1 MRVRD
6 VTDNRVAAHEAGH
19 AVISRVLQLPSGKA
33 TIVGAPCAYLQDDHG
48 LASLLT
54 AMAGSAAERELTGVA
69 GIDGT
74 FGDRPKVER
83 LLDALG
89 VDSDTCWLIVRQ
101 LVELHRDRIA
111 AVAQALLERGS
122 LSGAEID
129 QIVWSSAAGGKDDGR
144 PDE

>member
-1 MRVRD
+1 MAPSGTRTLER
-6 VTDNRVAAHEAGH
+6 NAIAAHEAGH

-33 TIVGAPCAYLQDDHG
+33 TIDGKPGAYLQDDHG

-54 AMAGSAAERELTGVA
+54 AMAGSAAERELVGVTG
-69 GIDGT
+69 GMDG
-74 FGDRPKVER
+74 DWPKVMR

-89 VDSDTCWLIVRQ
+89 VDSDTCWTITRQ

-111 AVAQALLERGS
+111 AVAQALLQHGE

-129 QIVWSSAAGGKDDGR
+129 AIVEREGG
-144 PDE
+144 